1 MYGLKDKLI
10 SIRVDGEK
18 YAEVK
23 KIFSKQGYCRDTF
36 GGIFDN
42 ALDEYIEKHKS
53 K

>member
-10 SIRVDGEK
+10 SIRVDSEK

-36 GGIFDN
+36 GNIFDR
-42 ALDEYIEKHKS
+42 ALDNYIQEHKN